1 MTFRKPLLK
10 PLLAAA
16 LACFAAPYAIAQSAP
31 DVSVEPYVPRLADI
45 MNALQLRHLKLY
57 FAGRAQNW
65 ELADFEL
72 RQVRAGLAEAAVLY
86 SGLPVTNITTLAAPV
101 QALSDAIKAKDER
114 KLMNAFGQITNG
126 CNACHQSMD
135 RKFIVIAQPTQP
147 PFSNQLFAPGGKK

>member
-1 MTFRKPLLK
+1 MKFRKL
-10 PLLAAA
+10 LLAAV
-16 LACFAAPYAIAQSAP
+16 LACLAAPFAIAQSAP
-31 DVSVEPYVPRLADI
+31 DVAVEPYVPRLADI

-72 RQVRAGLAEAAVLY
+72 RQLRAGLAEAAVLY

-101 QALSDAIKAKDER
+101 QALFDAAKAKDER
-114 KLMNAFGQITNG
+114 KFVDAFAQLTNG

-135 RKFIVIAQPTQP
+135 RKFIVIAEPTQP
-147 PFSNQLFAPGGKK
+147 PFTNQVFAPGGRK